1 MKELETI
8 NTREMKYI
16 FIKFYLK
23 SQLKEEKWI

>member
-16 FIKFYLK
+16 FIEFYLK